1 MTEYR
6 FKPGDR
12 VRNRISGWVGT
23 YLGPWP
29 ERAGR
34 SLVRFDEGYG
44 VGSGSRED
52 GVVELTGDLEPVG
65 GR

>member
-1 MTEYR
+1 MADYE

-23 YLGPWP
+23 YLGPCP

-34 SLVRFDEGYG
+34 SLVRFDNFDHALGGREEGN
-44 VGSGSRED
+44 
-52 GVVELTGDLEPVG
+52 VELTGDLELAG
-65 GR
+65 TR